1 MTSTGSSSL
10 KLMTSAPCARHL
22 QARLFLVHREDT
34 PGAQNLRAGDGEL
47 SDWSAAED
55 RDRVAVGD
63 LGDLRSKVSGREDV
77 GDHNRLLVGDLMGQL
92 YEVDG
97 GIRDSRELG
106 LQPVERPRG
115 LRPAE
120 ERGPGLWS
128 VGVDIVALGI
138 VPGPAVRAVTTAE
151 GRGDNYS
158 VAYPQVPD
166 LGADLL
172 DDTDALMAEDRTR
185 LHPRQCATDHVQVR
199 PADRAGCQPHN
210 GIRWF
215 LYLRFLDIVE
225 PYISYAVEN
234 DRFH

>member
-63 LGDLRSKVSGREDV
+63 LGDLRSKVSGWEDV

-106 LQPVERPRG
+106 LQPVERARG
-115 LRPAE
+115 FRPTE
-120 ERGPGLWS
+120 ERGPGLWP
-128 VGVDIVALGI
+128 VGVDVVALRV

-151 GRGDNYS
+151 GRGDNDS

-172 DDTDALMAEDRTR
+172 DDTDTLVAEDRTR
-185 LHPRQCATDHVQVR
+185 LHPRQRAADHVEVR
-199 PADRAGCQPHN
+199 SAYRAGGEPHN
-210 GIRWF
+210 RIRRV
-215 LYLRFLDIVE
+215 LYLRLLDVVE
-225 PYISYAVEN
+225 PYVSYAV
-234 DRFH
+234 